1 MRIDGLEEEGD
12 PLENLE
18 DLELDFVDD
27 DTLDNDNMRG
37 IIQV

>member
-18 DLELDFVDD
+18 DLDLDFVDD

>member
-1 MRIDGLEEEGD
+1 MRIDGLGEEGD

-18 DLELDFVDD
+18 DLDLDFVDD
-27 DTLDNDNMRG
+27 DTLDTDNMRG